1 MKTLTFIIA
10 LAIIAF
16 PVLLIAQPAGPWDSG
31 LKVKDH
37 ESLNVTI
44 EGLSDE
50 NRRKGLS
57 KELIQAKIELQLRQY
72 GINPTTAPRYED
84 GYLCIYV
91 NIAGSAYSVDVEF
104 KRRVRY
110 SCNGNTY
117 ESIASVW
124 ETGGTGIYGRDP
136 SLIIQNLADLI
147 DIFINDY
154 IKANQTLTGTKQSLN
169 SNATVF
175 PT

>member
-10 LAIIAF
+10 AAIIAF
-16 PVLLIAQPAGPWDSG
+16 PVLSIAQTAGPWDSG
-31 LKVKDH
+31 LKVEDH
-37 ESLNVTI
+37 ESLIVTI
-44 EGLSDE
+44 EGLNDT
-50 NRRKGLS
+50 NRNKGLS
-57 KELIQAKIELQLRQY
+57 KELIQAKVEIQLRQN
-72 GINPTTAPRYED
+72 GINPVAAPKYED
-84 GYLCIYV
+84 GYLCVYV

-117 ESIASVW
+117 EAIASVW
-124 ETGGTGIYGRDP
+124 ETGGTGTYGKDP

-154 IKANQTLTGTKQSLN
+154 IKANQTLI
-169 SNATVF
+169 
-175 PT
+175 